1 MTPRLKNEIARL
13 SSKGVSLTDLTPEE
27 LVNFIHAVERCDN
40 PYARINADAIGI
52 PVEVCEGV
60 YFWRLTIGAIVW
72 LEEFAGRWFVDRPEA
87 NFWATAYA
95 CRHAREKDA
104 FIKLT
109 TEEAAYEAIRDDIL
123 QLPCTTE
130 EVTTAVNICLD
141 IDIPQKP
148 AKRVAEA
155 ENAWEAI
162 VRRLEVGTGIKR
174 DEWLFGCSYEYAIEA
189 HADMLELG
197 RALAGTT
204 GKKNSKDQLDKAVEA
219 LELIKIQIIKRVKA
233 EKAKADNE

>member
-72 LEEFAGRWFVDRPEA
+72 LEEFAGRWFTDRPEA

-104 FIKLT
+104 FVKLT
-109 TEEAAYEAIRDDIL
+109 TEEAAYEAIRNDIL

-155 ENAWEAI
+155 KNAWEAI

-197 RALAGTT
+197 RALAGTS

-233 EKAKADNE
+233 EKAKAENE